1 MNTSTKTLAMA
12 AVLTVGLTAIP
23 VRADEANFLV
33 RLRAVQMDFAQKSDA
48 IPSLGVPADAIRV
61 DNQTIPDIDFE
72 YFFTKSFS
80 TELVLTYPQSQTVTV
95 QQSALGGPVDIGTFK
110 YLPPT
115 LTAKWNFIP
124 DGTIRPYVGIGINLT
139 LISSVNLNQVQALN
153 DITGNITL
161 DSSSVGLAGQVG
173 VDFKVADHYFINA
186 DVKYMKLQSDVKTA
200 NFGKVSTVNLDPWL
214 FGVGIGYR
222 F

>member
-1 MNTSTKTLAMA
+1 VNDSVKSLVLSVLLAGGLA
-12 AVLTVGLTAIP
+12 AGP
-23 VRADEANFLV
+23 VQADAGAFLM
-33 RLRAVQMDFAQKSDA
+33 RLRAVQLDFAQKSDA
-48 IPSLGVPADAIRV
+48 IPALGVPADAIRV

-115 LTAKWNFIP
+115 LTAKWNFLP
-124 DGTIRPYVGIGINLT
+124 DGTIRPYVGIGVNLT
-139 LISSVNLNQVQALN
+139 LITNVDLNNVQALN
-153 DITGNITL
+153 DITGTISL
-161 DSSSVGLAGQVG
+161 DSSSVGLAGQAG

-186 DVKYMKLQSDVKTA
+186 DIKYMKLQSDVKTA
-200 NFGKVSTVNLDPWL
+200 NFGKVSSVNLDPWL
-214 FGVGIGYR
+214 FGIGIGYR

>member
-1 MNTSTKTLAMA
+1 VNTSTKTLAIA
-12 AVLTVGLTAIP
+12 AVLAGGLAAVP
-23 VRADEANFLV
+23 VRADEGDFLV

-95 QQSALGGPVDIGTFK
+95 QQSALGGPVEIGTFK

-124 DGTIRPYVGIGINLT
+124 DGTIRPYVGIGLNLT
-139 LISSVNLNQVQALN
+139 LISSVNLNHVQALN

-186 DVKYMKLQSDVKTA
+186 DIKYMKLQSDVKTA

>member
-95 QQSALGGPVDIGTFK
+95 QQSALGGPVEIGTFK

-124 DGTIRPYVGIGINLT
+124 DGTIRPYVGIGLNLT
-139 LISSVNLNQVQALN
+139 LISSVNLNHVQALN

-186 DVKYMKLQSDVKTA
+186 DIKYMKLQSDVKTA

>member
-1 MNTSTKTLAMA
+1 VNTSTKTLAMA

-139 LISSVNLNQVQALN
+139 LISSVNLNHVQALN
-153 DITGNITL
+153 NITGNIDL

-200 NFGKVSTVNLDPWL
+200 NFGRVSTVNLDPWL

>member
-139 LISSVNLNQVQALN
+139 LISSVNLNHVQALN

-186 DVKYMKLQSDVKTA
+186 DIKYMKLQSDVKTA

>member
-139 LISSVNLNQVQALN
+139 LISSVNLNHVQALN
-153 DITGNITL
+153 NITGNIDL

-200 NFGKVSTVNLDPWL
+200 NFGRVSTVNLDPWL

>member
-61 DNQTIPDIDFE
+61 DTQTIPDIDFE

-139 LISSVNLNQVQALN
+139 LISSVNLNHVQALN
-153 DITGNITL
+153 NITGNIDL